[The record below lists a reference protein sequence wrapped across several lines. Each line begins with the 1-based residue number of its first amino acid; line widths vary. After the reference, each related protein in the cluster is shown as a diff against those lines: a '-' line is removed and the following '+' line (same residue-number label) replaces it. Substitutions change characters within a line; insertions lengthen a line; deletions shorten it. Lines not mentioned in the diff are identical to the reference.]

1 MGSGAKLMSVMGIG
15 AKGGQSQGQTQGGSN
30 AAGGKDSGQAQAGN
44 KGGGKE
50 EGGGDFFMTIKG
62 GIHNNLMAL
71 GLINLKKLGTE
82 IFAAGAAKVTNA
94 IRKRLT
100 PKVKFKLGNE
110 EHQLWVEKG
119 QNRNV
124 VMMASDEK
132 PLEDQIKAG
141 KVPNNGEII
150 NSVNEAEDLKNEKI
164 VNSKLEK
171 VKLKVESS
179 TEVSE
184 NKVIKNWK
192 GEIVKIP
199 KGHKM
204 SPVDPDFSVPP
215 IYDPGPFTTKQLEQ
229 FSKGNSAGTKLAP
242 HHRHQIPVRDGGV
255 IDEIPGYGHPA
266 GHQHTKG
273 NRHQA
278 DSVFNNEPGRNN
290 LRTREIYH
298 AWTSKG
304 KRLKQSGADEWY
316 DPGF

>member
-132 PLEDQIKAG
+132 PLENQIKAG

-150 NSVNEAEDLKNEKI
+150 NSVNEAEI
-164 VNSKLEK
+164 
-171 VKLKVESS
+171 
-179 TEVSE
+179 
-184 NKVIKNWK
+184 
-192 GEIVKIP
+192 
-199 KGHKM
+199 
-204 SPVDPDFSVPP
+204 
-215 IYDPGPFTTKQLEQ
+215 
-229 FSKGNSAGTKLAP
+229 
-242 HHRHQIPVRDGGV
+242 
-255 IDEIPGYGHPA
+255 
-266 GHQHTKG
+266 
-273 NRHQA
+273 
-278 DSVFNNEPGRNN
+278 
-290 LRTREIYH
+290 
-298 AWTSKG
+298 
-304 KRLKQSGADEWY
+304 
-316 DPGF
+316 